1 MSRVTL
7 TDMPMV
13 ELSSPLHTAYSAVLP
28 NQDDQRCQDLSRGP
42 QLKLRRQKGA
52 KPLYYIHDNDKRI
65 STGFDQKHVKEAQQ
79 ALDDHIRNRYVP
91 KPGPEFYVQ
100 QAIDHYRRDIV
111 PKHARPQ
118 ETEQHLTRL
127 MEFFRGHE
135 CDHVTPGLTASYER
149 WRTHIGKPSLG
160 EPPRVRQPVSAAS
173 VRREL
178 ETLRACLTH
187 AWKCRRLKNQVPVT
201 LPPKGAPRE
210 RWLTHGEAARL
221 LAASIGLILAPCCDI
236 ATRRERLTIWRR
248 ERLVSSRHLAK
259 FILVGLRTGTR
270 SGAILSMAWTPHPDG
285 GHFDLER
292 RLMFRAPSGERQTK
306 KKKPPCPIPDRLVP
320 HLRRWKRQSDGLF
333 VVTAP
338 GTTDA
343 IDRIS
348 KSFNSAVARAGL
360 DRTVTPHVLR
370 HTTVTWLMQAG
381 EPAWSVGG
389 FVGMTVEMIQE
400 RYGHHAPEYLRATAN
415 AARAAE

>member
-1 MSRVTL
+1 
-7 TDMPMV
+7 MPRI
-13 ELSSPLHTAYSAVLP
+13 SK
-28 NQDDQRCQDLSRGP
+28 GP
-42 QLKLRRQKGA
+42 HLKLRRQAGA
-52 KPLYYIHDNDKRI
+52 KPLYYIHDNDRRI
-65 STGFDQKHVKEAQQ
+65 ATGCDAKQLASAKEM
-79 ALDDHIRNRYVP
+79 LETHIRARFVP
-91 KPGPEFYVQ
+91 KPGDDYYVQ
-100 QAIDHYRRDIV
+100 QAIDAYRCDIA

-118 ETEQHLTRL
+118 ETEQHLMRL

-149 WRTHIGKPSLG
+149 WRTHNGKPSLN
-160 EPPRVRQPVSAAS
+160 EPPRTRSPVSPAS

-178 ETLRACLTH
+178 ETLRAALTH
-187 AWKCRRLKNQVPVT
+187 AWKCRRLKNQIPIS

-210 RWLTHGEAARL
+210 RWLTRSEAARL
-221 LAASIGLILAPCCDI
+221 IAASLGLILAPCCDI
-236 ATRRERLTIWRR
+236 TTHRERLTIWRR
-248 ERLVSSRHLAK
+248 ERLVSSRHLAR
-259 FILVGLRTGTR
+259 FILIGLRTGTR
-270 SGAILSMAWTPHPDG
+270 SGAILPMAWSPHPDG

-306 KKKPPCPIPDRLVP
+306 KRKPPAPIPDKLLP
-320 HLRRWKRQSDGLF
+320 HLRCWKRQSDGLF
-333 VVTAP
+333 VITAP
-338 GTTDA
+338 GTTEA

-348 KSFNSAVARAGL
+348 KAFNSAVARAGL

-400 RYGHHAPEYLRATAN
+400 RYGHHAPEYLRSTAN
-415 AARAAE
+415 ATRAAE